1 MFKVIGI
8 GSPFGDD
15 QVGLLLIDELRQS
28 EQLHSYL
35 NGELELLAVDRPG
48 ASLLS
53 LFEGAER
60 VIIIDAVVSGAG
72 LGQLHRWSDSTA
84 LEASDSFLSSHGF
97 GLTQALT
104 LGRQLAMLPEQLL
117 VLGVEIDP
125 VATGADLS
133 PLLGQQLP
141 ILIDL
146 VVEEILPLLKP
157 S

>member
-1 MFKVIGI
+1 MLKVIGI

-35 NGELELLAVDRPG
+35 NSELELLAVDRPG
-48 ASLLS
+48 AGLLS

-72 LGQLHRWSDSTA
+72 LGQLHRWPDSTA
-84 LEASDSFLSSHGF
+84 LESCGCFLLSYGF

-104 LGRQLAMLPEQLL
+104 LGRPLALLPAQLL
-117 VLGVEIDP
+117 VFGVEIDP
-125 VATGADLS
+125 VAAGADLS
-133 PLLGQQLP
+133 AMLGHQLP

-146 VVEEILPLLKP
+146 VIEEILPLLD
-157 S
+157 SF

>member
-1 MFKVIGI
+1 MLKVIGI

-15 QVGLLLIDELRQS
+15 QVGLLLINELRQS

-35 NGELELLAVDRPG
+35 SGELELLAVDRPG

-72 LGQLHRWSDSTA
+72 LGQLHRWPDSTT
-84 LEASDSFLSSHGF
+84 LESCDSFLSSHGF
-97 GLTQALT
+97 GLIQALT
-104 LGRQLAMLPEQLL
+104 LGRQLALLPEQLL

-133 PLLGQQLP
+133 PMLGQQLP

-146 VVEEILPLLKP
+146 VIEEILPLLK
-157 S
+157 SF

>member
-1 MFKVIGI
+1 MLKVIGI

-28 EQLHSYL
+28 EQLHFYL
-35 NGELELLAVDRPG
+35 NDELELLAVDRPG
-48 ASLLS
+48 AGLLS

-72 LGQLHRWSDSTA
+72 LGRLHRWPDSTA
-84 LEASDSFLSSHGF
+84 LESCDCFLSSHGF

-104 LGRQLAMLPEQLL
+104 LGRQLALLPEQLL

-125 VATGADLS
+125 VAAGSDLS

-141 ILIDL
+141 ILVDL
-146 VVEEILPLLKP
+146 VIEEILPLLK
-157 S
+157 SF